1 MQINDPK
8 KLAGNIFLIVLI
20 ALLIIFGIL
29 NIIKYQSEKNEAN
42 LQKNKIENM
51 LSSLDEQNSN
61 DTLIVELNDENS
73 MEDSESES
81 IEQFNESMLS
91 SSSSS
96 EKDKEDKN
104 KENKADKYY
113 IKVNN
118 QCNVVTIYV
127 KDSNGNYT
135 VPKKAM
141 LCSIGTSTP
150 ASGVYRTQDKAPWCA
165 LVGGVWG
172 QYHTRIV
179 GSILF
184 HSVPYEKK
192 DKSKLEWWEYDKL
205 GTKASKG
212 CVRLTVQDAKW
223 IYDNCAIGT
232 QVEFYSSSNP
242 GPLGKPSAKKISS
255 YEEVRGWDPTDPDP
269 NNPWRTYN
277 EKQNS
282 NQTAQETV
290 ALVEEKSSIS
300 ESISSSQENTNSSTE
315 NSENI
320 ASESISSSSETQD
333 SKEEQNKESKVED
346 IKSDSSINTEESKN
360 E

>member
-1 MQINDPK
+1 MQVNDPK
-8 KLAGNIFLIVLI
+8 KLAGNIFLTVLI
-20 ALLIIFGIL
+20 VLLIIFGIL
-29 NIIKYQSEKNEAN
+29 NIIKYQSEKNEAAM
-42 LQKNKIENM
+42 QKNKIENM
-51 LSSLDEQNSN
+51 LNSLDENSSN
-61 DTLIVELNDENS
+61 DTLVVELSRENS
-73 MEDSESES
+73 MEEKSMEQSSESSLENK
-81 IEQFNESMLS
+81 E
-91 SSSSS
+91 
-96 EKDKEDKN
+96 EDKN
-104 KENKADKYY
+104 KEKAADKYY

-127 KDSNGNYT
+127 KDSKGNYT

-150 ASGVYRTQDKAPWCA
+150 VSGVYKTKDKAPWCA

-184 HSVPYEKK
+184 HSVPYTAKQK
-192 DKSKLEWWEYDKL
+192 DKLEWWEYDKL
-205 GTKASKG
+205 GTFASKG

-232 QVEFYSSSNP
+232 QVEFYSSANP

-277 EKQNS
+277 ENKSISQPV
-282 NQTAQETV
+282 QETV
-290 ALVEEKSSIS
+290 APVQEQSI
-300 ESISSSQENTNSSTE
+300 SQENTSSTQE
-315 NSENI
+315 NAESSISVADNTS
-320 ASESISSSSETQD
+320 SESVSNNTEET
-333 SKEEQNKESKVED
+333 SKTEEQNQNQESKIED
-346 IKSDSSINTEESKN
+346 SKSNSSVSMEESKN